1 MRKRAALCAASTEKG
16 RALEHERIRC
26 RFAAQG
32 HRRLRGLD
40 RPSSGAQNMTDKV
53 KIETKLGKDH
63 AHISGEATGPLGIA
77 AFVVVML
84 CLIVVVAKLW

>member
-1 MRKRAALCAASTEKG
+1 M
-16 RALEHERIRC
+16 
-26 RFAAQG
+26 Q
-32 HRRLRGLD
+32 
-40 RPSSGAQNMTDKV
+40 DKV

-84 CLIVVVAKLW
+84 CLIGLVAKLW